1 MFDHLINGKEIRK
14 KNRLFGIRYL
24 IINREKDRNA
34 KLVIRMEG
42 KSTFITD
49 FRLTCKFNSE

>member
-1 MFDHLINGKEIRK
+1 M
-14 KNRLFGIRYL
+14 
-24 IINREKDRNA
+24 INREKDRSA

-49 FRLTCKFNSE
+49 PRLMCKCSSESY